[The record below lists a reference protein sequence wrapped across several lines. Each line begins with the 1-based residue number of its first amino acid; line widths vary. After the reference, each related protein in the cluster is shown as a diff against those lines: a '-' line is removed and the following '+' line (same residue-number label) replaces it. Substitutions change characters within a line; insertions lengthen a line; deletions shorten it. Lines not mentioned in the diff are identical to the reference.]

1 MTGFSCEL
9 GLGTPKSIP
18 DAIHWYLDAGEDGDG
33 DALNNLALLYQEQRE
48 YAKAQ
53 IFFHKSVATS
63 NIAAQCNLGALYA
76 DGIGVKRNYA
86 KAVRWYSRAASAGNV
101 TAMFN
106 MGYLNEMGLGTQRDP
121 VGAAKWYYMAAN
133 RGSDEAEIYLSRL
146 YHTEPDAVK
155 FFHDMGQLLKPKVY
169 AKEALIQPQQQLQK
183 ADIKKIHKLRRTG
196 SHEIRSSTPHR
207 SKRKGGIQVTHSSRS
222 GKRNTRRGLAL
233 SD

>member
-1 MTGFSCEL
+1 VTNTFGF
-9 GLGTPKSIP
+9 T
-18 DAIHWYLDAGEDGDG
+18 
-33 DALNNLALLYQEQRE
+33 LLLEQRE

-133 RGSDEAEIYLSRL
+133 RVRD
-146 YHTEPDAVK
+146 
-155 FFHDMGQLLKPKVY
+155 
-169 AKEALIQPQQQLQK
+169 
-183 ADIKKIHKLRRTG
+183 KL
-196 SHEIRSSTPHR
+196 
-207 SKRKGGIQVTHSSRS
+207 
-222 GKRNTRRGLAL
+222 
-233 SD
+233 